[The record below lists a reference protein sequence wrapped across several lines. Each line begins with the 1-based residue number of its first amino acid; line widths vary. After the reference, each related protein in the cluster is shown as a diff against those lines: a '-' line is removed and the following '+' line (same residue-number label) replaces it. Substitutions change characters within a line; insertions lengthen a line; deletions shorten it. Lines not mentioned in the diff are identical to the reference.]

1 MGKSA
6 SGNTI
11 LCQGL
16 LPTCFNTKCQYA
28 TADVVGRKIVV
39 VDTPGWSKYYKDF
52 TLEQDKEIVRGLTLC
67 PPGPNAFLLVLPS
80 DMAFTTQQQRALEEH
95 MALFGEDIWKFTL
108 VVFTYGD
115 QLGDQTIDEHI
126 MMESPA
132 LQQLV
137 ERCGNRYHV
146 LNNKSKSESSQ
157 VPALLE
163 KIEEMVALNEG
174 QHYSPNMMEIN
185 QRVEEKFTKR
195 EISVCLER
203 KWREQEA
210 EISVCLEKKWRER
223 EVEMRKEF
231 RDYLSDLQADL
242 RGPKGSG
249 LHTPDMTLQPKP
261 ASKCLTLP
269 SDHEMKQANVSA
281 CVQAVYHT

>member
-1 MGKSA
+1 
-6 SGNTI
+6 
-11 LCQGL
+11 
-16 LPTCFNTKCQYA
+16 
-28 TADVVGRKIVV
+28 
-39 VDTPGWSKYYKDF
+39 
-52 TLEQDKEIVRGLTLC
+52 
-67 PPGPNAFLLVLPS
+67 
-80 DMAFTTQQQRALEEH
+80 
-95 MALFGEDIWKFTL
+95 
-108 VVFTYGD
+108 
-115 QLGDQTIDEHI
+115 
-126 MMESPA
+126 
-132 LQQLV
+132 
-137 ERCGNRYHV
+137 
-146 LNNKSKSESSQ
+146 
-157 VPALLE
+157 
-163 KIEEMVALNEG
+163 MVALNEG
-174 QHYSPNMMEIN
+174 QHYSPNMIEIN
-185 QRVEEKFTKR
+185 QRVEEKFEKR